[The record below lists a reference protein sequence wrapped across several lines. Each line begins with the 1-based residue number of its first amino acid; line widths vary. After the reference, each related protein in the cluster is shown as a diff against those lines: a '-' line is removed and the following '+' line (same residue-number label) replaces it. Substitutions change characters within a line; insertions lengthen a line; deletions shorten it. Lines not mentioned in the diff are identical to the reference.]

1 MNQKTVLQWFC
12 EDIDFCVIKVLKQ
25 HWYKSK
31 YSYWND
37 PRPDFGLMLLVSG
50 RVDFL
55 TEQGTVSVQAGN
67 LVFLPKHS
75 HYEAVFSDEVDD
87 YLICFDADEERFLS
101 CAPMI
106 LSESVDMV
114 CYEKIHR
121 LSDENKYTMRKQL
134 YNKGSFLLLL
144 DDIVEFVQHDS
155 DKHNNVVSRA
165 CELLQKNEKITV
177 EQVAK
182 KCAVSASL
190 LRGLFMER
198 LGISPIQYRMS
209 MKMKK
214 AMYLIESTDMTVS
227 EIAEQLSFFDAAYFC
242 KVFKAQTGMT
252 PAQYAKIKRI

>member
-1 MNQKTVLQWFC
+1 MLEVG
-12 EDIDFCVIKVLKQ
+12 IKA
-25 HWYKSK
+25 
-31 YSYWND
+31 
-37 PRPDFGLMLLVSG
+37 PDF
-50 RVDFL
+50 
-55 TEQGTVSVQAGN
+55 E
-67 LVFLPKHS
+67 LP
-75 HYEAVFSDEVDD
+75 DQNG
-87 YLICFDADEERFLS
+87 
-101 CAPMI
+101 
-106 LSESVDMV
+106 
-114 CYEKIHR
+114 KIHR

-144 DDIVEFVQHDS
+144 DDIVEFVQHDG

-214 AMYLIESTDMTVS
+214 AMYLIESTDMTVN